1 MACILAVFMD
11 PCRPINKLCWWWW
24 WWQPEC
30 GCDVCYVWMLKISIR
45 YRSRPSTDFTPT
57 ITDVSVLRGPTV
69 LCCVDP
75 THTPP
80 REAAVDST
88 LLVAQSAN
96 QQNRCF
102 GRSNRLCIDG
112 TSGFTEFQS
121 ADGPQVLLINPRPA
135 FTSTA
140 QTAGLQIC
148 SRWSQERRFI
158 TTERTTIMWISVI
171 LQVLFVVFIS
181 RNV

>member
-1 MACILAVFMD
+1 
-11 PCRPINKLCWWWW
+11 
-24 WWQPEC
+24 
-30 GCDVCYVWMLKISIR
+30 MLLIMWITSENQYPLSIASFSR
-45 YRSRPSTDFTPT
+45 LYSDHYRCKHSQRTSTA
-57 ITDVSVLRGPTV
+57 

-75 THTPP
+75 ATHTPP
-80 REAAVDST
+80 REAALDST

-112 TSGFTEFQS
+112 TSGSAEFQS
-121 ADGPQVLLINPRPA
+121 AVGPQVLFEKSADRFHIESSNYRFANPQSMSSRKKR
-135 FTSTA
+135 FTTKEG
-140 QTAGLQIC
+140 TVM
-148 SRWSQERRFI
+148 
-158 TTERTTIMWISVI
+158 MWISVI